1 MKHQQKRQKTDYTH
15 PKIPIP
21 ILPWSKLIQGAI
33 SRLGLVESWKM
44 PTFLCFPVA
53 SQVIKSYWKRV
64 FFMNPSGPDPWKC
77 GLAMPCQLFFD
88 SECVS
93 QTKLCVCVCAS
104 LSEESVKWPRLHSVC
119 ALTIQARDHSDIPWH
134 VFLGKSME
142 KFSDAAPKRL
152 SFPIV
157 SLHRWPGLRTSW
169 RSPQQRAKAYNLHR
183 PKEHDPTSRTPS
195 PPSPRPRAGL
205 L

>member
-1 MKHQQKRQKTDYTH
+1 MKHQQKRRKTDYTH

-77 GLAMPCQLFFD
+77 GLAMPCQLFFWFRVRE
-88 SECVS
+88 SN
-93 QTKLCVCVCAS
+93 QAVCVCAS

-134 VFLGKSME
+134 FFLGKVLGCCTQKIVISHC
-142 KFSDAAPKRL
+142 
-152 SFPIV
+152 FPTQV
-157 SLHRWPGLRTSW
+157 AWVKDFLKESSTTSKSLQFT
-169 RSPQQRAKAYNLHR
+169 
-183 PKEHDPTSRTPS
+183 
-195 PPSPRPRAGL
+195 
-205 L
+205 